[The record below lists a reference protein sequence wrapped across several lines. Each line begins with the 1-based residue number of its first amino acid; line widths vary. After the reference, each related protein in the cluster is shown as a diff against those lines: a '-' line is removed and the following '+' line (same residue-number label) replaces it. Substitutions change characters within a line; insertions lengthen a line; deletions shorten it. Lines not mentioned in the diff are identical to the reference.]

1 MLSIVNKT
9 GWATD
14 TEIYDEKG
22 NDITGLISCYK
33 AEIGI
38 SPGELIFCKL
48 YCYCKEIDFVKM
60 ELKDGAGFNKYSLH
74 TIHNVLAMKEAG
86 LSRIN

>member
-1 MLSIVNKT
+1 MPV
-9 GWATD
+9 
-14 TEIYDEKG
+14 
-22 NDITGLISCYK
+22 
-33 AEIGI
+33 
-38 SPGELIFCKL
+38 GELVSGRL
-48 YCYCKEIDFVKM
+48 HCYCKEIDFVKM